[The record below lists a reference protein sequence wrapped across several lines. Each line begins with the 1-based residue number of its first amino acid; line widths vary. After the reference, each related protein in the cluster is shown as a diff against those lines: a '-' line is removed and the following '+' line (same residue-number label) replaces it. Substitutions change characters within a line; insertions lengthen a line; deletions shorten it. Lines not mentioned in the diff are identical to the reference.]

1 MGLADR
7 LRNKLMKAMEGF
19 SGEHSTGA
27 AELGDGSYARD
38 AQNDDP
44 PAPDMENLD
53 RARARLKRPRD
64 RKKK

>member
-19 SGEHSTGA
+19 SGEHSRA
-27 AELGDGSYARD
+27 SDELGDGSYARD
-38 AQNDDP
+38 VQSDDP

-64 RKKK
+64 KKKK